1 MSEKRRPD
9 MILFA
14 EIHGKSNKKRRV
26 KVEAFHVSL
35 WDGSSVQL
43 DCKHWGKTIGD
54 RYRIRVDGKWFKGR
68 TLTVSELFVMFRRS
82 VVGVRSKFRAEP
94 NERAQ

>member
-9 MILFA
+9 LILFA
-14 EIHGKSNKKRRV
+14 EIYGNSKKKQRV

-35 WDGSSVQL
+35 WDGSSVKL

-54 RYRIRVDGKWFKGR
+54 RYRIRVDGKWYKGR

-82 VVGVRSKFRAEP
+82 VVKVRSKFRADLKEG
-94 NERAQ
+94 AQ